1 MKEKVAGQAADL
13 EIWAFPDDDRI
24 RRIAWFGQVD
34 FVNRAMMRNQP
45 SVLVYLA
52 EVPGRLMRTNN
63 LDCPIN
69 PKYVSL
75 RTITTWV
82 AVGTMTLLRI
92 GDLWKG
98 RRLFYRPALEF
109 ETFKAVDIAPRT
121 VKEVQ
126 AGVKLED
133 GHHMLPFS
141 EHPWHAECTQSFCS
155 RVTLPDGRLLVIPAI
170 ELIRFYFGSSST
182 LLRAL
187 FRTDLK
193 RELLY
198 ERVKV
203 LPTTRHMFLDLAV
216 GMQRSSASDEQ
227 LGLMRLQVLDQN
239 LVQVGHGDD
248 GVVASVVTDH
258 SPLVQ
263 RQLVGC
269 HFGHEQI
276 PPWTRCTSPE
286 NGSFRSVLK

>member
-1 MKEKVAGQAADL
+1 MKERVAGQAEDL
-13 EIWAFPDDDRI
+13 EIWAFPDDNRI

-52 EVPGRLMRTNN
+52 EVPGRLMSTIN

-69 PKYVSL
+69 PKYFSL

-126 AGVKLED
+126 AGAKLED
-133 GHHMLPFS
+133 GQHMLPFS
-141 EHPWHAECTQSFCS
+141 EHPWPS
-155 RVTLPDGRLLVIPAI
+155 LLSQAIP
-170 ELIRFYFGSSST
+170 SDS
-182 LLRAL
+182 
-187 FRTDLK
+187 FRTG
-193 RELLY
+193 Y
-198 ERVKV
+198 
-203 LPTTRHMFLDLAV
+203 
-216 GMQRSSASDEQ
+216 
-227 LGLMRLQVLDQN
+227 
-239 LVQVGHGDD
+239 
-248 GVVASVVTDH
+248 
-258 SPLVQ
+258 
-263 RQLVGC
+263 
-269 HFGHEQI
+269 
-276 PPWTRCTSPE
+276 
-286 NGSFRSVLK
+286 